1 MAIIKKR
8 VYLDANT
15 LIDLVRFK
23 VKAVTSDPT
32 RADDVWYVEQ
42 LLEAARASE
51 IDVFTSSMSI
61 VECVSVKDPNKEAEA
76 QDFFIGLLESG
87 KSGIKLIQPTS
98 AIQLKARD
106 LRWRF
111 GLTLKGL
118 DSVHAATALFFKCD
132 EFLTHDGADFGKN
145 EVKLAAMGLVVCAPS
160 KTSAL
165 PAKRMQLVLPI
176 GGDASS
182 A

>member
-42 LLEAARASE
+42 LLEAARAAE
-51 IDVFTSSMSI
+51 VDVFTTSLSI
-61 VECVSVKDPNKEAEA
+61 VECVSVKDPNKESAA
-76 QDFFIGLLESG
+76 QEFFIGLLESG

-118 DSVHAATALFFKCD
+118 DSLHAATALFFKCD
-132 EFLTHDGADFGKN
+132 EILTHDSGFQKN
-145 EVKLAAMGLVVCAPS
+145 QEKLAAMGLVVCAPS

-176 GGDASS
+176 GGDVSS